1 MVRLINE
8 ITILSNT
15 GVPIFCH
22 NFCGDIDEK
31 HNYQLISSYFY
42 QISQFAKYG
51 FKESINTLKMD
62 KCVFYFYTDANSKYQ
77 IILKCDRKMDD
88 KRSRKRFLDLIAQ
101 EIFTKFF
108 SRFEKDLFNFK
119 GNITPFKKF
128 SEDIERIIPKSM
140 VSRPIQA
147 SQ

>member
-1 MVRLINE
+1 MVRLIKE

-22 NFCGDIDEK
+22 NFCEDIDEK

-62 KCVFYFYTDANSKYQ
+62 RCIFYFYTDPLSKYQ
-77 IILKCDRKMDD
+77 IIMKCDRKMDN
-88 KRSRKRFLDLIAQ
+88 KRSRKKTADLLAHK
-101 EIFTKFF
+101 IFIQFF
-108 SRFEKDLFNFK
+108 TRFEKELMNFT

-128 SEDIERIIPKSM
+128 SEDIERIIPKTMISRSM
-140 VSRPIQA
+140 QA

>member
-1 MVRLINE
+1 MINE

-22 NFCGDIDEK
+22 NFCGEIDEK

-62 KCVFYFYTDANSKYQ
+62 KCVFYFYTDPISKYQ
-77 IILKCDRKMDD
+77 IILKCDRKMEE
-88 KRSRKRFLDLIAQ
+88 KRSRKKTVDLLVVQ
-101 EIFTKFF
+101 IFNQFF
-108 SRFEKDLFNFK
+108 SRYEKELLNFK
-119 GNITPFKKF
+119 GNITPFKRF
-128 SEDIERIIPKSM
+128 SKDIEKIIPKSLI
-140 VSRPIQA
+140 SRPIQA